1 MGSASFN
8 PNNNSYRDKLRILL
22 ILYFFS
28 EKIIQDES
36 TDKNLAKIFKS
47 EVRIQKIDFLIRYPD
62 YLAYELLD
70 LLNKAEFAHLKQEV
84 KEQVKRIFNSNE
96 PEIRREEMLRYFF
109 GAYEEIDHIIAFF
122 ISTGFVV
129 YKSKKNMVGREF
141 NKLYYLTNY
150 GVNKIDTEILKKLDK
165 AKWYEERCGLIKKY
179 FGDLT
184 GTELK
189 VRQYEHEQYRNTPI
203 NKYIKGIQEEVKS
216 KFHELFG
223 EEL

>member
-1 MGSASFN
+1 MEIVNFKS
-8 PNNNSYRDKLRILL
+8 NNNSYRDKLRILL

-28 EKIIQDES
+28 EEITQNESQDA
-36 TDKNLAKIFKS
+36 DHAKIFKS

-62 YLAYELLD
+62 YLAYELLG
-70 LLNKAEFAHLKQEV
+70 LLNKPEFAHLKEDI
-84 KEQVKRIFNSNE
+84 KEQVKRIFKSNE

-129 YKSKKNMVGREF
+129 YKSKKNTLGREF
-141 NKLYYLTNY
+141 DKLYYLTKY
-150 GVNKIDTEILKKLDK
+150 GVNKIDTEILRKLNK
-165 AKWYEERCGLIKKY
+165 AEWYEERCQLIKKY

-203 NKYIKGIQEEVKS
+203 NKYIKGIQKEVKS
-216 KFHELFG
+216 KFYEFFG